1 MLIFKYHNQTQ
12 DWTVVRN
19 RKSGKY
25 GRKLSWVNQN
35 LQANSKNKWEHA
47 NNRKRELPRSKIQ
60 RLSKDD
66 VWVGLEKPKH
76 TWS

>member
-1 MLIFKYHNQTQ
+1 M
-12 DWTVVRN
+12 VGN

-25 GRKLSWVNQN
+25 GTKPAWVNKN

-47 NNRKRELPRSKIQ
+47 SNRNRDLPKSKMQ